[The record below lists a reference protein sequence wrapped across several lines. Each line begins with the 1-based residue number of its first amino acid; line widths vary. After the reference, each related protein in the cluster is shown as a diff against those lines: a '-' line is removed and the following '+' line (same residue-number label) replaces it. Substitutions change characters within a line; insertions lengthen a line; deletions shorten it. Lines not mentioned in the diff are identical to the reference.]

1 MERKT
6 FSQLPLGVSDFHK
19 LRELEKIYVDKTGL
33 LYELI
38 TTFEKVFLA
47 RPRRF
52 GKSLLVSTFESL
64 FKYGTRDFKR
74 KISPW
79 LGYNS
84 PTTGHSSLS
93 KGLRAASG
101 ES

>member
-38 TTFEKVFLA
+38 TTFEKVSRFWSLPLNHFSNME
-47 RPRRF
+47 REISKGWRLKNF
-52 GKSLLVSTFESL
+52 GKIKLTKLSDWT
-64 FKYGTRDFKR
+64 
-74 KISPW
+74 
-79 LGYNS
+79 S
-84 PTTGHSSLS
+84 PT
-93 KGLRAASG
+93 
-101 ES
+101 

>member
-64 FKYGTRDFKR
+64 SKGWRLKNFG
-74 KISPW
+74 KIKLTKLSDW
-79 LGYNS
+79 TS
-84 PTTGHSSLS
+84 PT
-93 KGLRAASG
+93 
-101 ES
+101 

>member
-1 MERKT
+1 MCLIFISYESWKK
-6 FSQLPLGVSDFHK
+6 F
-19 LRELEKIYVDKTGL
+19 YVDKTGL

-64 FKYGTRDFKR
+64 FKYGTRDFKGLAIEKLWKDKTYKVIR
-74 KISPW
+74 LGLLQLKKISPVKKNF
-79 LGYNS
+79 L
-84 PTTGHSSLS
+84 SS
-93 KGLRAASG
+93 
-101 ES
+101 